1 MAYSPISFI
10 SSNFRDYKNEWI
22 KAYEPGTTTPKVMAT
37 DSTLGTLIAK
47 AQLNADGFIVSA
59 GAALIIPYIDGAY
72 DLWLFPT
79 EAEAD
84 ANDTSNALRLA
95 DNVTGV
101 SAEAIQLDLINDLSQ
116 TYDFDTV
123 ALMTASVITF
133 PTSKVLTTKGYYAIN
148 DGGGASYTQTAGAT
162 PNIGSPAMSQG
173 GYAELE
179 ILGEIIPKQ
188 WGAQTSAAGTTT
200 GFDNSTITQAIY
212 NYMTTNGVGLCSW
225 GNGRYYFASNVNQ
238 PVVNDGLGTN
248 PVYNVG
254 TGINSTELFTDQ
266 NIDMFTHQDNF
277 SMKSLSIAQR
287 GTDGVTK
294 YTGVALRANGQCR
307 KCLFED
313 LDIWWFKFGTLQR
326 FSLWNVYRKVT
337 YNGNLCGIKLARS
350 SDMEDQT
357 NPSPVGVWNA
367 ADGWFH
373 NTNSFDTIIF
383 NGDKES
389 NGGRGEIGFWGAI
402 QGNAFRNI
410 TAQNYERDGTIP
422 NQTIPIGQVST
433 GVEIVGGGPTSTN
446 AKGNT
451 ITSFYIERTFKGL
464 KVTDVDS
471 LIIDQWFTQGQTG
484 AENLLECDNS
494 DITINGQ
501 VNQSA
506 GWVADIVA
514 TDSNVTIDRPLQSN
528 GGGGGRSLTN
538 SYFSQTGVRIDPAIN
553 TSTVTMSAGT
563 GGGTIT
569 IDTAADQLAYNRQG
583 QEVTV
588 TGRLDVLS
596 VSALTGAFFN
606 IDGLPFA
613 PFNAIERAG
622 NAAVTVSYFVIGGG
636 AVTAQAGVILEGATS
651 IRVYIDCTTIVAG
664 DSVYVSATYLSD
676 DFS

>member
-1 MAYSPISFI
+1 MPFADVGSGIKP
-10 SSNFRDYKNEWI
+10 SSGAKLFFFQLD
-22 KAYEPGTTTPKVMAT
+22 GVTPKNTFSDQLASPTANTNPVIS
-37 DSTLGTLIAK
+37 DSNGVFDNI
-47 AQLNADGFIVSA
+47 
-59 GAALIIPYIDGAY
+59 YIDGSY
-72 DLWLFPT
+72 K
-79 EAEAD
+79 
-84 ANDTSNALRLA
+84 
-95 DNVTGV
+95 VTLQNKNGTQ
-101 SAEAIQLDLINDLSQ
+101 AFGGAIVEELGTGALINDLSQ
-116 TYDFDTV
+116 AYEFDTV
-123 ALMTASVITF
+123 ALMTASTITF
-133 PTSKVLTTKGYYAIN
+133 PVSKVLTTKGYYAIN
-148 DGGGASYTQTAGAT
+148 DGGGANYTQTAGAT

-188 WGAQTSAAGTTT
+188 WGAQPTAIMLPT
-200 GFDNSTITQAIY
+200 GFDNSTIAQAVY

-287 GTDGVTK
+287 GADGVTK

-326 FSLWNVYRKVT
+326 FSLWNAYRKVT

-389 NGGRGEIGFWGAI
+389 NGGRGEIGFWGAV
-402 QGNAFRNI
+402 QGNTFRNI

-494 DITINGQ
+494 EITIRGQ
-501 VNQSA
+501 INQSA
-506 GWVADIVA
+506 GWAADIVA

-538 SYFSQTGVRIDPAIN
+538 SYFSQNGIRIN
-553 TSTVTMSAGT
+553 TAISLATVTMSAGS

-569 IDTAADQLAYNRQG
+569 IDTAADQLAYTRQG

-588 TGRLDVLS
+588 TGRIDVLS
-596 VSALTGAFFN
+596 VSALTGTWIN
-606 IDGLPFA
+606 IDGLPFSPA
-613 PFNAIERAG
+613 NLTERAG
-622 NAAVTVSYFVIGGG
+622 NAAVNVTYFVTGGG
-636 AVTAQAGVILEGATS
+636 AVTSVGGIILESSTS
-651 IRVYIDCTTIVAG
+651 IRVYMDASTILAG
-664 DSVYVSATYLSD
+664 DSIYVSATYLSD